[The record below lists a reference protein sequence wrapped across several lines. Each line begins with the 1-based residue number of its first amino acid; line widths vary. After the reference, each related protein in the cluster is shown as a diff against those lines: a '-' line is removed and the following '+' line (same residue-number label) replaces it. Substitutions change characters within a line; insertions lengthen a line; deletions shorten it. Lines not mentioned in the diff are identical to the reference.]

1 MWPRIFSQLIEFLPH
16 ATRLMP
22 IADNYLAVR
31 REGEQAKANAIADLA
46 ENLRTDI
53 GRVSDSYNGLARQ
66 ISEQKTQIAV
76 MQDALEV
83 AQTQSITQTKQLEW
97 ITTDLDAVRK
107 WVKFGTAIIVV
118 LLIVVVGLTLEILH
132 SH

>member
-118 LLIVVVGLTLEILH
+118 LLIVVVGLAVEILH